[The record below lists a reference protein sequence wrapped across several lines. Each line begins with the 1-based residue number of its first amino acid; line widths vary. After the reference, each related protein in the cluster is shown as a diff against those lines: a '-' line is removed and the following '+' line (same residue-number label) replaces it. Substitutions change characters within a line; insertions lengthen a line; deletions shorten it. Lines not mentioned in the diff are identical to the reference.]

1 MAEQERV
8 AVVEAAEKLRA
19 GGFACPNVSVGST
32 PTLTSAEH
40 LSGVTE
46 ARAGVYVFQDLV
58 MANLGVCT
66 LDDIALS
73 VMATVISHRPDK
85 GWIIVDAGGLALSKD
100 HGTAEQ
106 ADRTSTSLNSIHKCG
121 NRMPAS
127 A

>member
-19 GGFACPNVSVGST
+19 RGFDCPNVSVGST
-32 PTLTSAEH
+32 PTLTFAEH
-40 LSGVTE
+40 LSGVPE

-58 MANLGVCT
+58 MATLGVCT

-85 GWIIVDAGGLALSKD
+85 GWIIVDAGVLALSTA
-100 HGTAEQ
+100 HGTAER
-106 ADRTSTSLNSIHKCG
+106 ARSEEHTSDLQSLMRI
-121 NRMPAS
+121 
-127 A
+127 

>member
-19 GGFACPNVSVGST
+19 RGFACPNVSVGST
-32 PTLTSAEH
+32 PTLTFAEH

-66 LDDIALS
+66 LVATALS
-73 VMATVISHRPDK
+73 VIATVVSHRTEQ
-85 GWIIVDAGGLALSKD
+85 GWIIVTAGGLGLCKYPGKVGRD
-100 HGTAEQ
+100 
-106 ADRTSTSLNSIHKCG
+106 
-121 NRMPAS
+121 AS
-127 A
+127 